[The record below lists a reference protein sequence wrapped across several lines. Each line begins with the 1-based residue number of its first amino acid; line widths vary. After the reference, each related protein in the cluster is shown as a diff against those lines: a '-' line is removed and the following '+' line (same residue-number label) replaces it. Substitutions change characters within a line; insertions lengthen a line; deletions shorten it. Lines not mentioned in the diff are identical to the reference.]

1 MKLSKRLICL
11 LLSLTVLVSLA
22 AVPVY
27 AAEPLEAGSATYTN
41 PLYPDLSASA
51 PALETAETDNSASL
65 SAPRTQSD
73 SYLTISEAAAELRDQ
88 MRARSTNFTIP
99 VYAPGYTSDKPS
111 VIKLVSQVL
120 MPMAYS
126 EELAVGINSGDYLRW
141 SWAKIKY
148 DWSSTSDG
156 HLDLTM
162 SVFYYTS
169 ADEEAWLLSQVKHI
183 VDELDLWQV
192 SDYQKYHGIYDY
204 ILDHVDYDYDGL
216 NNDGLNSEYHYVYS
230 AYAALHDGKAV
241 CQGYATLFYAM
252 CREMGLPVRIITNKT
267 HAWNIVGLGDLW
279 YNMDS
284 TWDGKT
290 AVSTH
295 DYFLKGSEHF
305 PDHVPSAEYLSE
317 TFLTT
322 YPLSADDYTPTILD
336 DQPVCQFRDVS
347 PESYYY
353 DAVLEMA
360 NRKLFY
366 GTGSYT
372 FSPDLSV
379 TRAMLIAVL
388 WRLAECPEP
397 NNACVFADVSGT
409 EYFAKSIAWAYEAG
423 IAAGTSD
430 TTFEPN
436 RDLTRQELAAFLYRY
451 AQKMGCNT
459 AAYNSLSKFTDRDS
473 TDGYALPALRWAV
486 GAKIIYGTSDT
497 TLLPHGTASRC
508 QLAAMLYRFI
518 SYYNI

>member
-11 LLSLTVLVSLA
+11 LLSLTALLSLS

-41 PLYPDLSASA
+41 PLYPDVSVSD
-51 PALETAETDNSASL
+51 PIQEDAEADNTASL

-73 SYLTISEAAAELRDQ
+73 GYLTISEAAAELRDQ
-88 MRARSTNFTIP
+88 MRIRSTSFTIP

-111 VIKLVSQVL
+111 VTKLVNQVL

-126 EELAVGINSGDYLRW
+126 EELAVDINSGDYLRW
-141 SWAKIKY
+141 SWAKVSY
-148 DWSSTSDG
+148 RWPTTSDG
-156 HLDLTM
+156 YLNLTM
-162 SVFYYTS
+162 SVRYYTS
-169 ADEEAWLLSQVKHI
+169 TEEEAWLVSQVKEV

-192 SDYQKYHGIYDY
+192 SDYQKYRSIYDY

-216 NNDGLNSEYHYVYS
+216 NNNGLNSEKHYVYS

-252 CREMGLPVRIITNKT
+252 CREMGLSVRIITNKT
-267 HAWNIVGLGDLW
+267 HAWNIVKLGELW
-279 YNMDS
+279 YNLDS
-284 TWDGKT
+284 TWDGKS

-295 DYFLKGSEHF
+295 DYFLKGSEQF
-305 PDHVPSAEYLSE
+305 PDHVPSNEYLTD
-317 TFLTT
+317 TFLSA
-322 YPLSADDYTPTILD
+322 YPQSTDDYVPTVQD
-336 DQPVCQFRDVS
+336 FQFRDVL
-347 PESYYY
+347 PGIYYY
-353 DAVLEMA
+353 HAVSELA
-360 NRKLFY
+360 YRGLFY
-366 GTGSYT
+366 GTGSCT
-372 FSPDLSV
+372 FSPDQPV

-388 WRLAECPEP
+388 WRLAGRPEP
-397 NNACVFADVSGT
+397 NAACVFTDVPST
-409 EYFAKSIAWAYEAG
+409 EYFAKGIAWAYEAG

-436 RDLTRQELAAFLYRY
+436 RALTRQELAAFLYRY
-451 AQKMGCNT
+451 AQKMGYNT

-508 QLAAMLYRFI
+508 QLAAMVSRFL
-518 SYYNI
+518 SYYSI